1 MMSKSYP
8 KEADIA
14 ADPGQPIFSGQRSVT
29 RATTFSS
36 AQMRM
41 AGFSCLH
48 SLAGLCNRN
57 GERIGELQEATRV
70 ERIT

>member
-48 SLAGLCNRN
+48 SLSQDFVTEMGRGLASYKKRL
-57 GERIGELQEATRV
+57 E
-70 ERIT
+70 